1 MGLSKHY
8 DAVLTRNWKLFFPSP
23 ELEAKL
29 ENSNDERRML
39 VERCIASE
47 GECEKLREKVTEH
60 RRKLDDAQAALQ
72 ELGRENQSLQVGRC
86 DCRAGRKEDRLCR

>member
-1 MGLSKHY
+1 
-8 DAVLTRNWKLFFPSP
+8 
-23 ELEAKL
+23 LEAKL

-72 ELGRENQSLQVGRC
+72 ELGRENQSLQVQSN
-86 DCRAGRKEDRLCR
+86 LS